1 MKTKILILIALLANT
16 VCGLAQ
22 DERQCSDYDFSPQA
36 FKMITEGNIN
46 PDLNTGTLHLSVPI
60 YTWSDPDFT
69 IPFSLSYSTNG
80 FVPARPA
87 GAVGLGWSI
96 NVGGCISRQI
106 YGKDDFTTGTIDD
119 SVLGRKNL
127 QGVEEEEIYTLG
139 DRIYYQPST
148 STLPL
153 VRNNSDRYLETQADV
168 FHFNFFGHSGSFVFN
183 TSGGVTV
190 FDSNGASGTYSVEY
204 DFPGFS
210 ITTDD
215 GYVYHFGSVGSS
227 QENLY
232 DLNTLYYMKGGHDVP
247 SLNGRQKIT
256 TWLLDKVIAP
266 NGRLVTFTYM
276 TEGTGYAIPTSN
288 STVSTTFGQG
298 SYRITNNIGGEI
310 VVNKHA
316 SITTMPHVSEI
327 RIKES
332 DSYSDQGTIIAQFSY
347 SPKSYKETDQ
357 NDDISCVALVPIH
370 KKLDSVDIYG
380 HDGQPVSGASLSYSY
395 KDTRMLLDSVYVRNV
410 GKYTFGYDKSNF
422 MPGILTNA
430 IDHWGYYNGKTG
442 NDDTDID
449 PTSMNVYYD
458 ETIAKDF
465 KDPDADYSVTGTL
478 SSITYPTGGRTDF
491 EYEGNTADRILLRTH
506 LTMNPDG
513 SMHDPFIPILG
524 YYYPEFSDIEEC
536 GGVRIKSITD
546 HYDEDNSFTRTFSYN
561 APGTNESSGIVLKF
575 KRYALCSDYGIAVY
589 SNRGCFPD
597 NSLDRSH
604 VAYSHVTEH
613 YPDGSYIVHSFTDY
627 KDYPDEFSQHNLP
640 TAFIYEN
647 DPDKLNLLRN
657 IYREPDSR
665 DYRRGKLKKTEYYDS
680 SDSLKR
686 EMEYEYEDSGDDYT
700 AYVIESGGYLWSA
713 RRFLCDFR
721 LKRQIETIHENGRS
735 VKTINTLTYNSLG
748 QVVRQSVT
756 DESGLNGDIIC
767 MRYCHESPG
776 KDAPSGILG
785 ILSDKLN
792 IKLRNGTRYLTSSTE
807 YTYKIS
813 DKNTNPT
820 SKVEYLI
827 DTPVSL
833 PSDITAGSLYGIGRG
848 SESWITTY
856 TYNPLYR
863 LTGTA
868 YPGGAY
874 IAYTWDE
881 SGNYIIGKTINDP
894 SQSYEYDWLDMVGPM
909 RAGFPDG
916 TWQTYR
922 YDENH
927 RLKIVNDHLNNPVT
941 RYEYFIKNQ

>member
-1 MKTKILILIALLANT
+1 MKTKIFILIALLANT

-36 FKMITEGNIN
+36 FKMITEGNVN

-87 GAVGLGWSI
+87 GPVGLGWSI

-106 YGKDDFTTGTIDD
+106 MGKSDF
-119 SVLGRKNL
+119 
-127 QGVEEEEIYTLG
+127 
-139 DRIYYQPST
+139 ST
-148 STLPL
+148 STAKDNLLGRQHLLDYDEEDIYKLRGDVFIEPEDSDL
-153 VRNNSDRYLETQADV
+153 VKVLANNDLSYETQADV
-168 FHFNFFGHSGSFVFN
+168 FNFSFFGHSGSFVFN
-183 TSGGVTV
+183 TAGGITV
-190 FDSNGASGTYSVEY
+190 FDTNGASGTYTVEY
-204 DFPGFS
+204 DYPGF
-210 ITTDD
+210 IIITDD
-215 GYVYHFGSVGSS
+215 GYEYHFGSMISS
-227 QENLY
+227 KESLY
-232 DLNTLYYMKGGHDVP
+232 DINPLYYMKGMYGLP
-247 SLNGRQKIT
+247 GLSGRMSYIT
-256 TWLLDKVIAP
+256 WYLDKVIAP
-266 NGRLVTFTYM
+266 NGRILCFEYM
-276 TEGTGYAIPTSN
+276 TNASN
-288 STVSTTFGQG
+288 SALPTENSTISTTFAQG
-298 SYRITNNIGGEI
+298 LYQILDRFTNIVNIY
-310 VVNKHA
+310 KHS
-316 SITTMPHVSEI
+316 SITSI
-327 RIKES
+327 SYLAGIGIKQSES
-332 DSYSDQGTIIAQFSY
+332 DPVVKIAQFNY
-347 SPKSYKETDQ
+347 SMKEYKETDS
-357 NDDISCVALVPIH
+357 NDDPFCTALVPLQR
-370 KKLDSVDIYG
+370 KLDSFNIYG
-380 HDGQPVSGASLSYSY
+380 HDEQIVSGAEFSYSY
-395 KDTRMLLDSVYVRNV
+395 KDTRMLLDSIYVMNV
-410 GKYTFGYDKSNF
+410 GNYSFGYNKTHF

-430 IDHWGYYNGKTG
+430 IDHWGYYNGRLS

-449 PTSMNVYYD
+449 PTSMNIYYD
-458 ETIAKDF
+458 ESITKDF
-465 KDPDADYSVTGTL
+465 KDSDADYSVTGTL
-478 SSITYPTGGRTDF
+478 SSITYPTGGRTTF

-506 LTMNPDG
+506 LTMNQDG

-536 GGVRIKSITD
+536 GGVRIRSITD
-546 HYDEDNSFTRTFSYN
+546 HYSENDSYTRTFSYN
-561 APGTNESSGIVLKF
+561 IPETNESSGIVLKF
-575 KRYALCSDYGIAVY
+575 KRYGMYMQNGIKVYNNRCS
-589 SNRGCFPD
+589 FPD

-613 YPDGSYIVHSFTDY
+613 YPDGSYIAHSFTDY
-627 KDYPDEFSQHNLP
+627 KDFPDEFSQYNFQTSYVP
-640 TAFIYEN
+640 DY
-647 DPDKLNLLRN
+647 DSDKLNLLLN

-665 DYRRGKLKKTEYYDS
+665 DYRRGKLKRTEYYDS

-686 EMEYEYEDSGDDYT
+686 KIEYEYEDSSDDYT
-700 AYVIESGGYLWSA
+700 AYVIESGGCLWSA

-785 ILSDKLN
+785 ILSDRLQ
-792 IKLRNGTRYLTSSTE
+792 IKLRNGSQYLTSSTE
-807 YTYKIS
+807 YTYRIS
-813 DKNTNPT
+813 GMNPNPT
-820 SKVEYLI
+820 SKIDYLI
-827 DTPVSL
+827 DTPVNL
-833 PSDITAGSLYGIGRG
+833 SDELTISGMCGIARNGDTHV
-848 SESWITTY
+848 TTY
-856 TYNPLYR
+856 TYDSLYR
-863 LTGTA
+863 LTGTSF
-868 YPGGAY
+868 PGGSY
-874 IAYTWDE
+874 VSYTWDE

-927 RLKIVNDHLNNPVT
+927 RLKIVNDHFNNPVT